1 MFIIVKKAKK
11 MISLNKKTKSIFF
24 KGERKE
30 LNRIL
35 ISSIVLDVVQLL
47 GIALIFPFMSMVLDT
62 KIIFEKSISFL
73 YLRSV

>member
-1 MFIIVKKAKK
+1 VFIIVKKAKK